1 MLLRPILLSLTLAAF
16 AAPAA
21 AEDVALTF
29 DDLPSLSL
37 SPSVAYEQTT
47 TKRLLRGLR
56 RRRFPATGFV
66 TEGKLEG
73 DDKPQR
79 IAMLVEWL
87 NAGMDLGNHGYS
99 HESLNATP
107 VDAYIADVA
116 RGEVVTRTLLAVRGR
131 ALRWFRYPFL
141 KTGSTL
147 AAKSTFATWLS
158 AHGYRIAPVT
168 LENADWV
175 FALPYDD
182 AVLRGDIDDAARIR
196 QTYLAFT
203 AEIVP
208 WYRQAAFQLLGR
220 RPAFVFLLHATR
232 LNADSLDQLAS
243 ILRANDL
250 HPTTLE
256 RAMTDPAYTIADR
269 YVGPEGE
276 EWLERWSL
284 TLQKGLLWSSRPPP
298 PAEIA
303 ARNEKLSTSGE
314 TP

>member
-1 MLLRPILLSLTLAAF
+1 MLLSLMLAAF

-182 AVLRGDIDDAARIR
+182 AVLRGDIDDAARIKR
-196 QTYLAFT
+196 AYLIFT

-208 WYRQAAFQLLGR
+208 WYRQAAFRLLGR

-284 TLQKGLLWSSRPPP
+284 TLQKGLPWSSRPLP